1 MSEIPAK
8 KPAGRE
14 TKRLSREALQAFLD
28 GRAQV
33 SARHPP
39 DSPYTVADRWEERA
53 DQRRDSPFLYYRD
66 TVLSYAQAE
75 AWANRIART
84 AYTRGL
90 RQGDVCALMMEN
102 RPAFILVLLGM
113 AKLGVIVSLLN
124 TSVGGKALQHALGE
138 IGAKA
143 VIAGEEKLSAFADL
157 DRAKTP
163 AIWLWRDPETPAD
176 PALHALAA
184 ADFGTAVEASD
195 SARPPAQW
203 REGLKAGD
211 MALYMFTSG
220 TTGLPKAVRYSH
232 MRWLNGGDVKELM
245 CNFTDDDVFYCCLP
259 LFHGAAIM
267 SLLASTLSTGGAFV
281 MRRRFSARE
290 FWPDVRRHGVT
301 VVQYV
306 GEICRY
312 LLSQPPSPDDRR
324 HTLRAMMG
332 TNMNPELWKN
342 FQERFGVPE
351 IYEGWGS
358 SEGNTMVT
366 NYENNPGAVGRVPY
380 WEKTNL
386 RLVRFDVENDTHI
399 RDENGHMILCKPGE
413 TGEAIARINFDPK
426 SGAGRFE
433 GYTSAEATEKK
444 ILRDVFQ
451 PGDAWWT
458 SGDLLRE
465 DDDGFIWFIDR
476 IGDTFRWKSENVST
490 QEVADTLSAAAGVE
504 MVNVYGVKVPGQEG
518 RAGMAALIM
527 RPGEAFDPD
536 AFYALTRE
544 RLPPYAS
551 PLFIRLWREPVF
563 TASHKLRK
571 VELQSEAYNPSRCSD
586 PLYVRDDPNRTYTA
600 YSDAVLERLGL
611 PKSE

>member
-1 MSEIPAK
+1 MSEISAK

-14 TKRLSREALQAFLD
+14 ARRLSREELQAFLD
-28 GRAQV
+28 RRAQV

-39 DSPYTVADRWEERA
+39 ESLYTVADRWEERVNQRA
-53 DQRRDSPFLYYRD
+53 DNPFLYYGD
-66 TVLSYAQAE
+66 TVLSYAQADE
-75 AWANRIART
+75 WANRIAM
-84 AYTRGL
+84 AAHAQGL
-90 RQGDVCALMMEN
+90 RKGDVCGLMMDN
-102 RPAFILVLLGM
+102 RPPFLLVLLGM

-124 TSVGGKALQHALGE
+124 TSISGKALEHALGE

-143 VIAGEEKLSAFADL
+143 VIGGEEKLSAFAGL
-157 DRAKTP
+157 DMSRTP
-163 AIWLWRDPETPAD
+163 PIWLWRDSENPAD
-176 PALHALAA
+176 SSLLRVAAL
-184 ADFGTAVEASD
+184 DFGAAVEA
-195 SARPPAQW
+195 AAATRPPAIW
-203 REGLKAGD
+203 RDGLKAGD

-232 MRWLNGGDVKELM
+232 MRWLNGGDMKELL
-245 CNFTDDDVFYCCLP
+245 CNFTEDDVFYCCLP

-267 SLLASTLSTGGAFV
+267 SLMASALSTGGTAV
-281 MRRRFSARE
+281 IRRRFSARE
-290 FWPDVRRHGVT
+290 FWRDIRRYNVT
-301 VVQYV
+301 VTQYV

-312 LLSQPPSPDDRR
+312 LMGQPASPEDR
-324 HTLRAMMG
+324 HHSLRTMMG
-332 TNMNPELWKN
+332 TNMNTELWKD

-366 NYENNPGAVGRVPY
+366 NFENVPGAIGRVPF

-386 RLVRFDVENDTHI
+386 RLVRFDVESDSHV
-399 RDENGHMILCKPGE
+399 RDENGHLIVCKPGE
-413 TGEAIARINFDPK
+413 TGEAIAKINFDPK
-426 SGAGRFE
+426 VGAGRFE

-458 SGDLLRE
+458 SGDLMRE
-465 DDDGFIWFIDR
+465 DDEGFIWFIDR

-504 MVNVYGVKVPGQEG
+504 MVNVYGVIVPGQEG

-527 RPGEAFDPD
+527 RPGQAFDPD
-536 AFYALTRE
+536 AFYTLTRA
-544 RLPPYAS
+544 RLPAYAA
-551 PLFIRLWREPVF
+551 PLFVRLWREPVF
-563 TASHKLRK
+563 TASGKLRK
-571 VELQSEAYNPSRCSD
+571 VELQSEAYAPSRFSD
-586 PLYVRDDPNRTYTA
+586 PLYVRDDTNRTYTP
-600 YSDAVLERLGL
+600 YSEAVLARLGL